1 MADEPNQSGSGG
13 TGIDPKLAALLC
25 YLLSIVGGIVFYLI
39 SKDKFVRFHAMQSI
53 ILGATYV
60 VLSIIVIFLPVINW
74 FSWVLPLLFL
84 ALSIILMIKS
94 YQGERYKLPLIGDI
108 AEKTAKAA
116 FSGNSK
122 YEARQPKVVQSKTG
136 NSKQY

>member
-94 YQGERYKLPLIGDI
+94 YQGEKYKLPLIGDI
-108 AEKTAKAA
+108 AEK
-116 FSGNSK
+116 NS
-122 YEARQPKVVQSKTG
+122 
-136 NSKQY
+136 

>member
-1 MADEPNQSGSGG
+1 MAEEQKEEPVQPSSSQGG
-13 TGIDPKLAALLC
+13 TEGIDPKLAGLLS
-25 YLLSIVGGIVFYLI
+25 YLLSIIGGIVFYAI

-108 AEKTAKAA
+108 AEK
-116 FSGNSK
+116 NS
-122 YEARQPKVVQSKTG
+122 
-136 NSKQY
+136 

>member
-108 AEKTAKAA
+108 AEK
-116 FSGNSK
+116 NS
-122 YEARQPKVVQSKTG
+122 
-136 NSKQY
+136 